1 MKNKSLKEFGSRF
14 WAFVLLDLGLWV
26 VTLIGSVTVRKLL
39 IGLLPGKEAL
49 ISTWLCVFYLV
60 LYYGVLA
67 FVMAANPVS
76 RALWLNATA
85 GKRFSLKADLA
96 DFMKYDFVDEL
107 LCYLV
112 VCLPVHLMLG
122 YMGETGLIL
131 SQFFIGQSAVFAI
144 FECGVWVAFVINMV
158 IYGLFWIALVAVTH
172 SVWNRARLR
181 K

>member
-26 VTLIGSVTVRKLL
+26 VTLIGSFTVRKLL

-107 LCYLV
+107 LC
-112 VCLPVHLMLG
+112 CLIHQNSNEVSATPQ
-122 YMGETGLIL
+122 EPQ
-131 SQFFIGQSAVFAI
+131 SQ
-144 FECGVWVAFVINMV
+144 
-158 IYGLFWIALVAVTH
+158 
-172 SVWNRARLR
+172 SVSGN
-181 K
+181 